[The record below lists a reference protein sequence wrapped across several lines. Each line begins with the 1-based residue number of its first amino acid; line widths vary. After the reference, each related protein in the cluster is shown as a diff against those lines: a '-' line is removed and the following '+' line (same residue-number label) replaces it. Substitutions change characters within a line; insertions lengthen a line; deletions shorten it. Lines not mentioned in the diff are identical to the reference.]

1 LKPEEFGARLAELLG
16 SERTKGRRATLA
28 TAVVRRQLARAAA
41 LLESGERNAGL
52 SAVRGALY
60 VVKVGEVRP
69 SMWQGADRALAE
81 AAEEASRIGNEGR
94 ARALYSLVK
103 QANPSA
109 SVVASANEHLAA
121 MDQFAAST
129 GAERSL
135 ERAGDA
141 QRVAVERAI
150 YEPTAAN
157 LEIASK
163 KVTEWMAMSLVS
175 DALERWGDA
184 SVDRLE
190 AIEAYRARR
199 FGALTLVAAHLRHG
213 DSMGGLEWLEK
224 SDLGSQMTA
233 ELRQRLE
240 LAGEEDDA
248 MAWGQ
253 LYQLFQSEADP
264 NRADSAIG
272 SELAQA
278 AAFGAAVELYRSHP
292 TDLIAVGPIA
302 LLLPDFQLGD
312 AVPHLLVG
320 ALGDRPGQEEISWA
334 LSLQMRALLAHGESG
349 DVLATRAIFEQGRPI
364 LDRAEAL
371 LKRGEPVRPHPARL
385 YRAMATIEA
394 RAAELERAR
403 SNLARS
409 LQLEPTA
416 LGFVELARLERQGA
430 NPDAALAALAKARE
444 RSGSI
449 EDALGATESATVKY
463 EILVERGD
471 VAGAERALREALDS
485 AIGARDRAQRPI
497 EQAQAERRLARV
509 LELYGKD
516 EAAERAL
523 KRALQASRTDAQQL
537 SVTIL
542 DTGRRALVAGDLGA
556 MRDVIR
562 DAQQSRLRGEDCVYV
577 ALWLR
582 ALERR
587 RDLPSDGTV
596 EDLLGR
602 LGELEYWPSKLRG
615 WLLGQLTDAELQAAI
630 RRETERVEYRFYQQL
645 LGATLPPSNVAL
657 ATLKEIA
664 SSRAA
669 GLVEVS
675 VAQDWV
681 RKANAV
687 AVPSWPAGMQV
698 P

>member
-1 LKPEEFGARLAELLG
+1 
-16 SERTKGRRATLA
+16 
-28 TAVVRRQLARAAA
+28 
-41 LLESGERNAGL
+41 
-52 SAVRGALY
+52 
-60 VVKVGEVRP
+60 
-69 SMWQGADRALAE
+69 MWQGAESALSE

-103 QANPSA
+103 QSNPPA
-109 SVVASANEHLAA
+109 SVVASVDEHLAA
-121 MDQFAAST
+121 MDRFAAST
-129 GAERSL
+129 GADRAL

-141 QRVAVERAI
+141 QRVAVERSI
-150 YEPTAAN
+150 YEPTSSN
-157 LEIASK
+157 LELASK
-163 KVTEWMAMSLVS
+163 KVTEWMSMSLAS
-175 DALERWGDA
+175 DVLDRWGEA
-184 SVDRLE
+184 SFDRLE

-199 FGALTLVAAHLRHG
+199 YGALTLVAAHLRNG

-224 SDLGSQMTA
+224 SDLGSQVTA

-253 LYQLFQSEADP
+253 LYQLFQSDADP
-264 NRADSAIG
+264 NRADASIG

-292 TDLIAVGPIA
+292 RDLIATGPLA

-320 ALGDRPGQEEISWA
+320 ALGERPGQEELSWA
-334 LSLQMRALLAHGESG
+334 LSLQMRAVLAHGESG
-349 DVLATRAIFEQGRPI
+349 DVIATRAIFENGRPI
-364 LDRAEAL
+364 LERAEAL
-371 LKRGEPVRPHPARL
+371 LKRGEPLRPHPARL

-403 SNLARS
+403 FNLARS

-416 LGFVELARLERQGA
+416 IGFVELARLERQGN
-430 NPDAALAALAKARE
+430 NPDAALSALAKARE
-444 RSGSI
+444 RSGSV
-449 EDALGATESATVKY
+449 EDAIGATEAATVQY
-463 EILVERGD
+463 EILVERND
-471 VAGAERALREALDS
+471 VAGAERVLREALGL
-485 AIGARDRAQRPI
+485 AIGARDRAQRPV

-516 EAAERAL
+516 EGAERAL
-523 KRALQASRTDAQQL
+523 KRALQASRTDVQQL

-542 DTGRRALVAGDLGA
+542 DAGRRALVSGDLGA
-556 MRDVIR
+556 MREVVR

-587 RDLPSDGTV
+587 RNLPSDGTV

-602 LGELEYWPSKLRG
+602 QGELDYWPSKLRG
-615 WLLGQLTDAELQAAI
+615 WLLGQLTDTELQSAT
-630 RRETERVEYRFYQQL
+630 RRETERVEYRFYLQL
-645 LGATLPPSNVAL
+645 LGSALPAETAAL
-657 ATLKEIA
+657 ATYKDIA

-675 VAQDWV
+675 IAQDWV
-681 RKANAV
+681 RKSRSV
-687 AVPSWPAGMQV
+687 AAPAWPAGIAV